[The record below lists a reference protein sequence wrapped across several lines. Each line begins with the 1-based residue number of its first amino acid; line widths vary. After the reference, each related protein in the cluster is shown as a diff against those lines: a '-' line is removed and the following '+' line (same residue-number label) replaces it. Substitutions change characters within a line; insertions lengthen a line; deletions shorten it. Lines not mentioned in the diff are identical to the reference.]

1 MTRILR
7 HPGRRIAARHPGRRN
22 AAMVRGPIS
31 LVVAALLVTSC
42 ALGPDYQ
49 RPETDLP
56 KDFGVVQGQA
66 QAPERWWVLFQDP
79 VLDKLVEEALA
90 ANRDL
95 RAAAARIEQA
105 RGQAM
110 AARAALTPDAGV
122 EYDASRTR
130 NSERSSFPMPPEFI
144 ESSSHRLVLRASWEL
159 DFWGKFR
166 RASEAARADLA
177 ASEAGREA
185 IRRSLVGDV
194 VRGYFNLRAL
204 DRRLE
209 SLERTRMGREKSLE
223 LQKLRFD
230 SGVVSELEY
239 RQVES
244 DLRAAQALV
253 PVVRQQR
260 GAQEGALAVLLGRS
274 PRQIFA
280 ENVARGN
287 PALPPA
293 VEVPAGLPSELLLR
307 RPDLRE
313 AEGRLQAANAR
324 IGEARAAYFPTIS
337 LTGFFGGESTSLGDL
352 FSGPAR
358 TWSIAGNL
366 LQPLFAGGQ
375 IRGGVRTAEGRAAE
389 ATELYQKAIAV
400 AFREVRDAISAQAN
414 LREAHMAQLERER
427 ALARTSELARLR
439 YDNGA
444 VSLFEVLEAERQL
457 MAARLDAI
465 DAERDRRNAIVNL
478 YLAMGA

>member
-7 HPGRRIAARHPGRRN
+7 HPGRRA
-22 AAMVRGPIS
+22 AAMVRGPIPLS
-31 LVVAALLVTSC
+31 FALFLAGC
-42 ALGPDYQ
+42 AFGPDYG

-79 VLDKLVEEALA
+79 VLDKLVDEALA

-144 ESSSHRLVLRASWEL
+144 ESSSHRLVMRASWEL

-287 PALPPA
+287 AVLPPA
-293 VEVPAGLPSELLLR
+293 VEVPAGLPSDLLLR

-324 IGEARAAYFPTIS
+324 IGEARAAYFPTIT

-389 ATELYQKAIAV
+389 ATELYQKAIAN
-400 AFREVRDAISAQAN
+400 AFREVRDAISAQTN
-414 LREAHMAQLERER
+414 LREAHAAQLERER
-427 ALARTSELARLR
+427 SLARTSELARLR

-457 MAARLDAI
+457 TVARLDAI
-465 DAERDRRNAIVNL
+465 DAERDRRNAIVDL

>member
-1 MTRILR
+1 MTDLR
-7 HPGRRIAARHPGRRN
+7 HPRRRIAARHPGRRI
-22 AAMVRGPIS
+22 AAMARGLIS
-31 LVVAALLVTSC
+31 LAVATLLASC
-42 ALGPDYQ
+42 AVGPDYQ

-56 KDFGVVQGQA
+56 KDFGVVQAQG

-79 VLDKLVEEALA
+79 VLEKLVDEALEQ
-90 ANRDL
+90 NRDL

-105 RGQAM
+105 RGQFM
-110 AARAALTPDAGV
+110 VDRAALTPDAGV
-122 EYDASRTR
+122 EFDASRTR
-130 NSERSSFPMPPEFI
+130 NSERSAFPMPPEFI
-144 ESSSHRLVLRASWEL
+144 ESSSHRLVLRASWEV

-166 RASEAARADLA
+166 RATEAARAELA

-185 IRRSLVGDV
+185 IRRTLVADV
-194 VRGYFNLRAL
+194 VRGYFALRAL

-209 SLERTRMGREKSLE
+209 SLERTRLGREKSLE
-223 LQKLRFD
+223 LQKLRLD
-230 SGVVSELEY
+230 AGVVSEFEY

-244 DLRAAQALV
+244 DLRAAIALV

-260 GAQEGALAVLLGRS
+260 LAQEGALAVLLGRS
-274 PRQIFA
+274 PRQIFTEA
-280 ENVARGN
+280 VARGN
-287 PALPPA
+287 PALPPGF
-293 VEVPAGLPSELLLR
+293 EVPAGLPSDLLLR

-313 AEGRLQAANAR
+313 AEERLHAANAR
-324 IGEARAAYFPTIS
+324 IGVARAAYFPTIT

-358 TWSIAGNL
+358 TWNLAGNL
-366 LQPLFAGGQ
+366 LQPLLAGGQ
-375 IRGGVRTAEGRAAE
+375 IRGNVAIAEARTRE
-389 ATELYQKAIAV
+389 ATELYQKAIAT
-400 AFREVRDAISAQAN
+400 AFREVRDALAAQTN

>member
-324 IGEARAAYFPTIS
+324 IGEARAAYFPTIT
-337 LTGFFGGESTSLGDL
+337 LTGFFGGESTSLSDL
-352 FSGPAR
+352 FSAPAR

-366 LQPLFAGGQ
+366 LQPLLAGGQ

-389 ATELYQKAIAV
+389 ATELYQKAIAN
-400 AFREVRDAISAQAN
+400 AFREVRDALSAQTN
-414 LREAHMAQLERER
+414 LREAHAAQLERER

-478 YLAMGA
+478 YLALGA